1 MRYRADIDGL
11 RALAVLAVLGFHLFP
26 HYVPGGFVGVD
37 IFFVISGF
45 LISSVLMDDIAQGH
59 ARGELLRR
67 FYFRRVR
74 RIFPALLLVLAAA
87 WTVGWWLLLP
97 DEYSRLGEHIS
108 GGAGFVANLLYW
120 KEAGYFDNSATTK
133 PLLHLWSLGV
143 EEQFYLIWP
152 VLLLVFWTTRMRG
165 WLFAILIGG
174 SLTLGLRTV
183 RYDAATAFYSPV
195 ERFWELLVGAALA
208 HAARHDVVS
217 HWWEQRRVVRDMCS
231 LLGVALLAVALIR
244 IDRAA
249 VFPGWKVLVP
259 VVGSALVI
267 AAGSTAWIN
276 ARVFSLPVFV
286 WLGLISYPLYLWH
299 WPLFSF
305 ARIVGG
311 DPLVVT
317 RIVIAV
323 ASIVLAVGT
332 YWFVERPIRARAA
345 TAPMMAALC
354 ALALVIGCVGI
365 ATRLAHGYPGRLPAS
380 VQQLVRAAHDEMT
393 DLRGH
398 RCLLFPDENE
408 TVFARECLDDD
419 PSKASLPEVVL
430 WGDSHAAQLYVGFAH
445 RYGKTFR
452 ISQMTVGGCPPL
464 FGVPGRWAN
473 CAELM
478 DTAFKTLASRPQDL
492 VVVGAEWIN
501 YDWRALP
508 ATLDRLRNAGVS
520 RVIVVGEVPV
530 WDGRFPEL
538 LARTVLRNRPAFRI
552 PERTSAGLLAV
563 TFDVDRRM
571 APLARQSG
579 ATYESAAGILCDD
592 AGCLTRAGG
601 NVTTFDES
609 HLTPSAS
616 RYVVEHFQK
625 LW

>member
-11 RALAVLAVLGFHLFP
+11 RALAVLSVLGFHLFP
-26 HYVPGGFVGVD
+26 HYVRGGFVGVD

-45 LISSVLMDDIAQGH
+45 LISCVLMDDIDQGH
-59 ARGELLRR
+59 TCGELLRR

-74 RIFPALLLVLAAA
+74 RIFPALLLVLAVA
-87 WTVGWWLLLP
+87 WAVGWWLLLP
-97 DEYSRLGEHIS
+97 EEYSRLGIHIS

-120 KEAGYFDNSATTK
+120 NEAGYFDSSATSK

-152 VLLLVFWTTRMRG
+152 VLLVVLWTARIRG
-165 WLFAILIGG
+165 WAFAVLIGG
-174 SLTLGLRTV
+174 SLTLALVTV
-183 RYDAATAFYSPV
+183 RYDAAAAFYSPG

-208 HAARHDVVS
+208 YASRHDIAS
-217 HWWEQRRVVRDMCS
+217 HWWERRRILRDMCS
-231 LLGVALLAVALIR
+231 LLGVALIAVALIR

-259 VVGSALVI
+259 VVGAALVI

-276 ARVFSLPVFV
+276 ARVFSFRGFV
-286 WLGLISYPLYLWH
+286 WIGLISYPLYLWH
-299 WPLFSF
+299 WPIFSF
-305 ARIVGG
+305 TRIVGG
-311 DPLVVT
+311 DPAAPARVL
-317 RIVIAV
+317 IGV
-323 ASIVLAVGT
+323 ASIVLAAAT
-332 YWFVERPIRARAA
+332 YWLVERPLRSRPA
-345 TAPMMAALC
+345 TAPMIGVLC
-354 ALALVIGCVGI
+354 VVALVVGCAGI
-365 ATRLAHGYPGRLPAS
+365 ATRMAHGYPGRLPAP
-380 VQQLVRAAHDEMT
+380 VQQLVRAAHDQMAE
-393 DLRGH
+393 LRGH

-408 TVFARECLDDD
+408 TVFAQECLDDD
-419 PSKASLPEVVL
+419 PSKTSLPEVVL

-445 RYGKTFR
+445 RYGRTLR
-452 ISQMTVGGCPPL
+452 ISQLTVGGCPPL

-473 CAELM
+473 CAALM
-478 DTAFKTLASRPQDL
+478 DTAFRRLASRAPNV

-508 ATLDRLRNAGVS
+508 ATLERLRSAGVS

-538 LARTVLRNRPAFRI
+538 LARTVLRDRPAFRI
-552 PERTSAGLLAV
+552 PERTSAGLLVV
-563 TFDVDRRM
+563 TFDVDRGM
-571 APLARQSG
+571 APLARQFG
-579 ATYESAAGILCDD
+579 ATYVSAANILSDD
-592 AGCLTRAGG
+592 NGCLTRAGG

-616 RYVVEHFQK
+616 RYLVEHFQN